1 MIQLVNT
8 VIPNSYI
15 NNNIVSKIQSQIGE
29 VYKKQFL
36 KTSNTRRFQYTQYQ
50 EKTFRTYEK

>member
-1 MIQLVNT
+1 MIQLVNI

-15 NNNIVSKIQSQIGE
+15 NNSTISKIQSKIGE

-36 KTSNTRRFQYTQYQ
+36 KTSNTRRFQYSQCQ
-50 EKTFRTYEK
+50 EKTFRIYKK

>member
-1 MIQLVNT
+1 MIQLVNI

-15 NNNIVSKIQSQIGE
+15 NNSTISKIQSKIGE

-36 KTSNTRRFQYTQYQ
+36 KTSNTRRFQYPQCQ
-50 EKTFRTYEK
+50 EKTFRIYKK